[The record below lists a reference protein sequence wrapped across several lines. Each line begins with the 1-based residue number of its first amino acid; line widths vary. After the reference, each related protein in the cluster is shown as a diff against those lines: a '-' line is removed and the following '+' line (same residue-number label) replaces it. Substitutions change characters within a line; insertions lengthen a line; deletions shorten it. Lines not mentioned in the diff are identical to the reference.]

1 MRGASAEELL
11 FFEDGDLYMF
21 GRRMPGGGWSGRVG
35 VVVGVVVE
43 ERRER
48 EMQTT
53 ASVGKETNRDRLDT
67 ETGKKKRG
75 RAKKDS

>member
-1 MRGASAEELL
+1 MRGAGGEELL
-11 FFEDGDLYMF
+11 FFEDGDLYML
-21 GRRMPGGGWSGRVG
+21 GSGCRGVG
-35 VVVGVVVE
+35 VRGWGGVVE

-48 EMQTT
+48 EMETN